1 MKKWLKKIQL
11 YKEKFNVWQTTK
23 WANKLRISSSVIW
36 NLSLIFIVLGLTFGI
51 FAASVGA
58 GYFAALV
65 KDEPLRKQEEMR
77 SAIFNYEE
85 TSEVYFSEDVYIG
98 KLRTDLERTETKLDS
113 VSPYVL
119 NAVYATED
127 EYFEVHDGIVPK
139 AIFRGLL
146 QDVTNSDSQTGG
158 STLTQQLIKNQILTN
173 EVSYER
179 KAKEILLAMRLEHFM
194 SKDEILEAYLNII
207 PYGRNANGR
216 NIAGIETAAQG
227 IFNVT
232 ANELTLPQAAYIAGI
247 PQAPFAYTPFKQG
260 GGIKEIEGLQPG
272 IDRMKTVLFR
282 MKETGYITDAEYNTS
297 INYDITQDFR
307 EKEQMPEEKYPW
319 LTYEIENRVK
329 DILREQFASKDG
341 IDPER
346 LEIED
351 ELFNKYDI
359 LAARAVST
367 GGYRIHT
374 TIDKEMYEGMLKV
387 EEEFNN
393 YGLTLS
399 KNVTDSETGETI
411 EQDYPVQAAS
421 MLIENKT
428 GKILSF
434 LGGRDFELEQLNHA
448 TQAKRPIG
456 STIKPLV
463 VYAPAIEYGVIGA
476 GSPVVDVKLQN
487 LRGTS
492 WDKSPTNYTS
502 AQEKGI
508 ISAREA
514 LMTSQNLATVR
525 LYDLIMDKKPT
536 DFLTKMG
543 FENIDDGEYAHHAL
557 SLGGMTNGATV
568 EENTNAFG
576 TFANNGQFIDAYMI
590 DKIKDSDG
598 NIIFEHKV
606 EPVEVFSPAT
616 AYIITDMLRD
626 VMSNGTATL
635 AKSRLKFQSDFAA
648 KTGTTQDHNDSW
660 LVGYNPN
667 VSLGVWLGYDYNE
680 SLYSSVANSRYGH
693 PSARVNQFWS
703 TMMNAMYDVNPE
715 VVDAPNAFKAPEGV
729 VTRSFCGISGLASS
743 DACSQAGLVKSDLFN
758 AAAMLPTKVDDSL
771 ISSSYVVIN
780 GNRYRA
786 LDSTP
791 SEFIIRGG
799 VGVNQEFINRML
811 GRFGGN
817 ASKLLPKNSAFSGNV
832 VSEDTFNADGNSPAP
847 VTASVSGNTLSWSNS
862 SSNDVVGY
870 FVYQGGTRIVSKSG
884 ASSNSYSISS
894 PGQYTVVAVD
904 ITGRQ
909 SGASNVAAIEAK
921 KPVEPVTTPAAPTP
935 EPVETVTPPV
945 APPVEEEPT
954 PPTEV
959 EPTVTPV
966 VPPVE
971 EELTP
976 SNEVEPTTSPAP

>member
-1 MKKWLKKIQL
+1 MKEWLKKIQL
-11 YKEKFNVWQTTK
+11 YKEKYKAWQTTK
-23 WANKLRISSSVIW
+23 WAEKLRISSSVLW

-85 TSEVYFSEDVYIG
+85 TSEVYFSGDVYIG

-119 NAVYATED
+119 NAVFATED
-127 EYFEVHDGIVPK
+127 EYFKVHDGIVPK

-146 QDVTNSDSQTGG
+146 QDISNSDSQTGG

-194 SKDEILEAYLNII
+194 NKEEILEAYLNII

-216 NIAGIETAAQG
+216 NIAGIETAAEG
-227 IFNVT
+227 IFNIT
-232 ANELTLPQAAYIAGI
+232 ANELSLPQAAYIAGI
-247 PQAPFAYTPFKQG
+247 PQAPFSYTPFKQG

-319 LTYEIENRVK
+319 LTHEIENRAK
-329 DILREQFASKDG
+329 DILREQFAVKDG

-346 LEIED
+346 LEIEE
-351 ELFNKYDI
+351 ELSNKYDI

-374 TIDKEMYEGMLKV
+374 TIDKGMYEGMLKV
-387 EEEFNN
+387 EEEFKN

-399 KNVTDSETGETI
+399 KNVTDPETGQTI

-492 WDKSPTNYTS
+492 WKKSPTNYTS

-536 DFLTKMG
+536 EFLTKMG
-543 FENIDDGEYAHHAL
+543 FENIEDGEYAHHAL

-590 DKIKDSDG
+590 DKIMDSDG

-693 PSARVNQFWS
+693 PSARINQFWS

-715 VVDAPNAFKAPEGV
+715 VVDAPNPFKAPEGV

-743 DACSQAGLVKSDLFN
+743 AACSQAGLVKSDLFN
-758 AAAMLPTKVDDSL
+758 AAAMLPSKVDDSL
-771 ISSSYVVIN
+771 TSSSYVVIN

-870 FVYQGGTRIVSKSG
+870 FVYQGGTRIGSKSG

-909 SGASNVAAIEAK
+909 SGASNAAVIKAK
-921 KPVEPVTTPAAPTP
+921 KPVEPVAAP
-935 EPVETVTPPV
+935 EPTETVTPS
-945 APPVEEEPT
+945 VEEEPAA
-954 PPTEV
+954 PAKVKPIA
-959 EPTVTPV
+959 
-966 VPPVE
+966 PPV
-971 EELTP
+971 LP
-976 SNEVEPTTSPAP
+976 SRSRADSFYRSSTNSSIVKYKLKP